1 MSKTTVKKS
10 SAKPKKSTNK
20 TVAAKSAP
28 TVSKSAKASS
38 TKVSIDKNV
47 LLFLVLTL
55 VLAGIMLIIQAQSN
69 NTLSEQNK
77 AQSALEYET
86 DAKYDANQSD
96 AKPEP
101 AKP

>member
-1 MSKTTVKKS
+1 MSKTTS
-10 SAKPKKSTNK
+10 KKSTVKTKASAKK
-20 TVAAKSAP
+20 TVTTKPKQATKSRSNQV
-28 TVSKSAKASS
+28 TV
-38 TKVSIDKNV
+38 DRNV

-86 DAKYDANQSD
+86 DSK
-96 AKPEP
+96 
-101 AKP
+101 

>member
-1 MSKTTVKKS
+1 MYYKNMSKTTSKKATVKTKASVKKT
-10 SAKPKKSTNK
+10 AVTKPSHATK
-20 TVAAKSAP
+20 
-28 TVSKSAKASS
+28 SKSNQI
-38 TKVSIDKNV
+38 TIDRNV

-86 DAKYDANQSD
+86 DSK
-96 AKPEP
+96 
-101 AKP
+101 